1 MLSHL
6 FSYERLAF
14 LFYEEVF
21 AMALYECLFSAGGR
35 IVDWENI
42 ECQTLAQLSST
53 LRKLAAEEGYE
64 RAEAWYRDAL
74 ILELSALDQESR
86 PRLRLVSV

>member
-1 MLSHL
+1 
-6 FSYERLAF
+6 
-14 LFYEEVF
+14 
-21 AMALYECLFSAGGR
+21 MALYECLFSAGGR

-42 ECQTLAQLSST
+42 ECQTLAQLSSA

-64 RAEAWYRDAL
+64 HAEVWHRDAL

>member
-1 MLSHL
+1 
-6 FSYERLAF
+6 
-14 LFYEEVF
+14 
-21 AMALYECLFSAGGR
+21 MALYECLFSAGGR

-64 RAEAWYRDAL
+64 HAEAWYRDAL

>member
-1 MLSHL
+1 
-6 FSYERLAF
+6 
-14 LFYEEVF
+14 
-21 AMALYECLFSAGGR
+21 MALYECLFFAEGR
-35 IVDWENI
+35 IVDWENV

-53 LRKLAAEEGYE
+53 LRKLATEEGYE
-64 RAEAWYRDAL
+64 HAEAWHRDVL